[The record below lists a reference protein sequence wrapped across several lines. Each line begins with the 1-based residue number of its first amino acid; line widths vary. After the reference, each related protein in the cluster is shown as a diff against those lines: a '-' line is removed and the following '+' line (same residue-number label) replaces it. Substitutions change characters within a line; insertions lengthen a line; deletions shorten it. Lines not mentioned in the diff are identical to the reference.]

1 MARKGNLL
9 FNGDWET
16 GTGVD
21 WFIGE
26 FGLDNDFVI
35 EVTQEDKYQG
45 NYGGKVTAIKDSA
58 TGYISYNKV
67 CSFEEYEAYLLIGYI
82 KMITTNKCQLYL
94 YGLDD
99 NGNYID
105 KYPIGFNS
113 ACGEWKRFSGI
124 LRGFGAITNFKVGFY
139 IFASYEGAW
148 AYFDN
153 FKLLPLKSASSH
165 RLIEEWKIDN
175 LTSYYLTVLPAGVV
189 GECRLESLLT
199 VRGVSGSSPTLD
211 TRIEVYYPP
220 SYDHVEKINH
230 SQFTNTGFE
239 RVSAYLVDGT
249 YIWII
254 YNVGGSSPS
263 FDITHQIRL
272 IPLSSGLFSQSG
284 TVM

>member
-1 MARKGNLL
+1 M
-9 FNGDWET
+9 
-16 GTGVD
+16 
-21 WFIGE
+21 
-26 FGLDNDFVI
+26 
-35 EVTQEDKYQG
+35 
-45 NYGGKVTAIKDSA
+45 
-58 TGYISYNKV
+58 
-67 CSFEEYEAYLLIGYI
+67 
-82 KMITTNKCQLYL
+82 

-113 ACGEWKRFSGI
+113 ACGVWKRFSGI
-124 LRGFGAITNFKVGFY
+124 LRGFGEITNFKVGFY
-139 IFASYEGAW
+139 VFATYEGAW

-153 FKLLPLKSASSH
+153 FKLLPLKSAKSH
-165 RLIEEWKIDN
+165 RMVEEWKIDS
-175 LTSYYLTVLPAGVV
+175 LTSYHLRVLSAGVI

-220 SYDHVEKINH
+220 SYDHKEVVEH
-230 SQFTNTGFE
+230 SQFTDTGFE
-239 RVSAYLVDGT
+239 RVSADLVDGS

-272 IPLSSGLFSQSG
+272 IPK
-284 TVM
+284 